1 MTPNESRALAFIA
14 DTVPGA
20 RARIIRADMSG
31 QDAVALFPQI
41 RGISD
46 DNLRKLQMGGSA
58 LGVWANA

>member
-20 RARIIRADMSG
+20 RIKIIRADMSG
-31 QDAVALFPQI
+31 EDAVALFPQI

-46 DNLRKLQMGGSA
+46 DNLSKLLRSDSP

>member
-20 RARIIRADMSG
+20 RMKIIRADMAG

-41 RGISD
+41 RNID
-46 DNLRKLQMGGSA
+46 DNGLRRLENGGSA